1 MASIIHGAIGVGERR
16 VPRVSNLVTPEQST
30 PAWHVSVG
38 LSFGLGWAGLLLLA
52 GLVWIAL
59 PCAGRPGL
67 DLSNSVQSDGG
78 HVYMWVT
85 ACQEPINYI

>member
-16 VPRVSNLVTPEQST
+16 VPRVSNSVTLEQPM

-38 LSFGLGWAGLLLLA
+38 LSLRLGWAGLLLLA
-52 GLVWIAL
+52 GL

-67 DLSNSVQSDGG
+67 YLCISECKVMAVARIHVGNCLS
-78 HVYMWVT
+78 T
-85 ACQEPINYI
+85 AETLQNQ